1 MIMST
6 RRRGASTFEVIFRQR
21 LRVWFDWVWLAWEFS
36 FRFQNRPPPPL
47 ATNPPGLAV
56 RPYSSSSLCSA
67 NSFQPIQTAHCDLL
81 CSCISFSVL
90 LCGLLLNKK
99 DALSRVFVL
108 KLHHFTPLISFS
120 SMEVKSNRDFQI
132 KLVLSDEW
140 CKWLQLKALMC

>member
-1 MIMST
+1 MSA
-6 RRRGASTFEVIFRQR
+6 RRRGVLTFEVIRQQR

-36 FRFQNRPPPPL
+36 FRFQNRPPPSL

-56 RPYSSSSLCSA
+56 RPYSSPPLCSA
-67 NSFQPIQTAHCDLL
+67 NSFQLIQTAHCGLL
-81 CSCISFSVL
+81 CSCISFAGP

-99 DALSRVFVL
+99 EALSWVFVL

-132 KLVLSDEW
+132 KLVLSDER

>member
-1 MIMST
+1 MSR
-6 RRRGASTFEVIFRQR
+6 RRRGASMFEVIRQQR

-36 FRFQNRPPPPL
+36 FRFQNHPPPPL

-67 NSFQPIQTAHCDLL
+67 NSFQPIQAVHCGCSALAFHLL
-81 CSCISFSVL
+81 GFCVDSFWIKRK
-90 LCGLLLNKK
+90 NW
-99 DALSRVFVL
+99 VFVL

-132 KLVLSDEW
+132 KLVLSDER
-140 CKWLQLKALMC
+140 CKWLQLKALMW